1 MYHEKPPLR
10 LFAGNAVTYSK
21 NFFYFTKFLKFIKLV
36 PLMRGAERFLQNT
49 YSDHVY

>member
-36 PLMRGAERFLQNT
+36 PLMR
-49 YSDHVY
+49 VYGKISSKHIF

>member
-21 NFFYFTKFLKFIKLV
+21 IFFYFTKFLKFINQFHLCV
-36 PLMRGAERFLQNT
+36 GEELFLQNT